1 MIKSIRQKVR
11 EGRVI
16 AGTFLDLGSPI
27 TTEIAGQAGFDWLL
41 VDLEH
46 ASGDFLELVHQLQA
60 AGGTPAA
67 LEFGRFS
74 REFKRI
80 NGPCPSKQT
89 FRSHRMEMST
99 KRLFHYK
106 PEMRAFDW

>member
-1 MIKSIRQKVR
+1 MKEKGIRGMIKSIRQKVR

-60 AGGTPAA
+60 ARGTPAA
-67 LEFGRFS
+67 PIARIAWNEAPR
-74 REFKRI
+74 FKRVL
-80 NGPCPSKQT
+80 NLGSPSLQH
-89 FRSHRMEMST
+89 F
-99 KRLFHYK
+99 
-106 PEMRAFDW
+106 